1 MLCAVIAEFNQK
13 MNRMIRSY
21 SEMMELESYED
32 RLAYLSLGGI
42 VSHPTFGGSRYL
54 NQALYRSYE
63 WKSFRN
69 EIIIRDNGC
78 DLACED
84 FPINDKILIHHI
96 NPLTL
101 DDIKQRS
108 RNIFD
113 PDNVV
118 CVSHL
123 THEAIHYG
131 TEIPN
136 RSMIDRTPNDTTLWK

>member
-1 MLCAVIAEFNQK
+1 MLCEVIVEFNQK

-32 RLAYLSLGGI
+32 RLVYLSLGGI

-63 WKSFRN
+63 WRAFRN
-69 EIIIRDNGC
+69 DIIIRDNGC

-131 TEIPN
+131 TEILN

>member
-1 MLCAVIAEFNQK
+1 

-32 RLAYLSLGGI
+32 RLAYLSLSGI
-42 VSHPTFGGSRYL
+42 VSHLTFGGSRYL

-63 WKSFRN
+63 WRAFRN
-69 EIIIRDNGC
+69 DIIIRDNGC

-131 TEIPN
+131 TEILN